1 MSIKDGGSRTLNSV
15 VPWRG
20 RVMLSWEIY
29 HTHTWIKGQA
39 GSPHRVASHPL
50 IFIDKLTT
58 SSGGDFRSFFD
69 QEKETV
75 HTSEASVGGC
85 SLQKVHYPHLL
96 SWSLAELRGWP
107 EVNFSHIN
115 LWTALGLNGSMSHW
129 RKKHKNN
136 TEEDTVFS
144 FRAHVGSSWQINGEI
159 KSPFW
164 GFVDRP
170 PIKPCTSSDLLPSVF
185 TEWNTELEFF
195 QSSESIFI
203 VLCLAS

>member
-15 VPWRG
+15 VPWRS

-69 QEKETV
+69 KEKQR
-75 HTSEASVGGC
+75 SICNGGC

>member
-15 VPWRG
+15 VPWGG

-29 HTHTWIKGQA
+29 HTHLNQRSGRISTSCSITSSYFHWQTNNFIWRRFQVFFWSGETN
-39 GSPHRVASHPL
+39 SPHE
-50 IFIDKLTT
+50 
-58 SSGGDFRSFFD
+58 RSICN
-69 QEKETV
+69 
-75 HTSEASVGGC
+75 GGC

-136 TEEDTVFS
+136 TEDDTVFS

-195 QSSESIFI
+195 KSSESIFI